1 MPRQIDI
8 TTQEF
13 IFNTPL
19 YQKVEGADAQQI
31 ISDLCDI
38 MRPKIDG
45 YNAQR
50 GIESTYTVAY
60 KPACR
65 HNLEY
70 PNHPQIPTH
79 NFFKYTEPW
88 YVTFR
93 CGRYEDEIEMMILMD
108 ASDKSIMKVG
118 QYPSIADIHIGQI
131 KNYKSVLSKEDLKEF
146 TRAIGLAANGVG
158 IGSFVYLRRI
168 FEKLIEEAYK
178 QALSNGDV
186 NKDAFVRMRMD
197 EKIGAL
203 KDYLPKT
210 LVEIKQIYGILSKG
224 IHELSEK
231 VCLTYFDAMRTGIEI
246 ILDDRLEQKKRE
258 EKRAKV
264 IAQVSTISG
273 ELKQ

>member
-1 MPRQIDI
+1 M
-8 TTQEF
+8 
-13 IFNTPL
+13 
-19 YQKVEGADAQQI
+19 
-31 ISDLCDI
+31 
-38 MRPKIDG
+38 
-45 YNAQR
+45 
-50 GIESTYTVAY
+50 
-60 KPACR
+60 
-65 HNLEY
+65 
-70 PNHPQIPTH
+70 
-79 NFFKYTEPW
+79 
-88 YVTFR
+88 TFR